1 MSVYVVLS
9 RPGMMFQPGYSS
21 SLRSSA
27 AQFFTSF
34 SAAASLR
41 AWFAKEVFGFA
52 AVGFA
57 ADGGI

>member
-1 MSVYVVLS
+1 MALTAMSVYVVLS
-9 RPGMMFQPGYSS
+9 RPGMMFRWITVAS
-21 SLRSSA
+21 
-27 AQFFTSF
+27 QFFTSF